1 MRDDL
6 LALYAYNRWAD
17 GRVVEVLRRLSPE
30 QYVQE
35 PAPGWSSIRATVVH
49 LAGANDVWARRL
61 EGEVVTVRSTENDTP
76 TLDDAV
82 RYLAK
87 GHDAFDRLL
96 GTLTP
101 ERLASRWSYRNFKG
115 EETEVPVWA
124 VYRHI
129 VNHATYHRGQIA
141 TKLHAQGLP
150 VASTDFIVY
159 SRQLPL

>member
-49 LAGANDVWARRL
+49 LAGANDIWARRL
-61 EGEVVTVRSTENDTP
+61 EGEVVTVRPSEDDTP

-115 EETEVPVWA
+115 EDTEVPLWA

-141 TKLHAQGLP
+141 SKLARLGLEPP
-150 VASTDFIVY
+150 VTDLVFWAMET
-159 SRQLPL
+159 